1 MSKDFMHYKE
11 LMDRALRGVVR
22 EALTR
27 VAKSGLP
34 GSHHLYV
41 TFRTK
46 APGVDLADRL
56 RERFPDDMTI
66 VLQHQFWGLEVHE
79 DHFEIT
85 LSFNKLHERLV
96 VPFDAI
102 TSFVDPSVQ
111 FGLQFVP
118 SVAPPSRAAKI
129 EMGEKKPAALPATVA
144 AGDDKPKSGS
154 KTGEVVT
161 LDAFRKK

>member
-11 LMDRALRGVVR
+11 LMDRALRSVVR
-22 EALTR
+22 DALIR

-34 GSHHLYV
+34 GSHHMYI
-41 TFRTK
+41 TFRTR
-46 APGVDLADRL
+46 APGVDIGDRL

-66 VLQHQFWGLEVHE
+66 VLQHQFWGLEISD
-79 DHFEIT
+79 DHFEVT

-96 VPFDAI
+96 IPFAAI
-102 TSFVDPSVQ
+102 TSFVDPAVQ

-118 SVAPPSRAAKI
+118 TVAPPARAKL
-129 EMGEKKPAALPATVA
+129 EVGEKKAPPAGA
-144 AGDDKPKSGS
+144 APSAEEKPKSGQ
-154 KTGEVVT
+154 VVT

>member
-11 LMDRALRGVVR
+11 LMDRALRSVVR
-22 EALTR
+22 DALVR

-34 GSHHLYV
+34 GSHHMYI
-41 TFRTK
+41 TFRTR
-46 APGVDLADRL
+46 APGVDIADRL

-66 VLQHQFWGLEVHE
+66 VLQHQFWGLEVSE
-79 DHFEIT
+79 EHFEVT

-96 VPFDAI
+96 IPFAAI
-102 TSFVDPSVQ
+102 TSFVDPAVQ

-118 SVAPPSRAAKI
+118 TVPPPARAKLEVGEKNAPP
-129 EMGEKKPAALPATVA
+129 PAAAQAPEEKA
-144 AGDDKPKSGS
+144 KSGQ
-154 KTGEVVT
+154 VVT

>member
-11 LMDRALRGVVR
+11 LMDRALRSVVR
-22 EALTR
+22 EALRR
-27 VAKSGLP
+27 VQKSGLP
-34 GSHHLYV
+34 GSHHMYV

-46 APGVDLADRL
+46 APGVELADRL

-66 VLQHQFWGLEVHE
+66 VLQHQFWGLDVQDDKFEV
-79 DHFEIT
+79 T

-96 VPFDAI
+96 IPFAAI
-102 TSFVDPSVQ
+102 TSFVDPAVQ

-118 SVAPPSRAAKI
+118 TVAPPARAAKV
-129 EMGEKKPAALPATVA
+129 EGGEKKPAPTPAS
-144 AGDDKPKSGS
+144 DPEDKPK
-154 KTGEVVT
+154 TGQVVT

>member
-1 MSKDFMHYKE
+1 MHYKQ

-22 EALTR
+22 EALVR

-34 GSHHLYV
+34 GSHHLYI
-41 TFRTK
+41 TFRTR

-56 RERFPDDMTI
+56 KERFPDDMTI
-66 VLQHQFWGLEVHE
+66 VLQHQFWGLDVQD
-79 DHFEIT
+79 DHFEVT
-85 LSFNKLHERLV
+85 LSFNKLQERLV
-96 VPFDAI
+96 IPYAAI

-118 SVAPPSRAAKI
+118 AVAPPSRGAKLDGAA
-129 EMGEKKPAALPATVA
+129 EAKPAAALA
-144 AGDDKPKSGS
+144 AEAKADAKGKAKS
-154 KTGEVVT
+154 GEVVT

>member
-11 LMDRALRGVVR
+11 LMDRALRSVVR
-22 EALTR
+22 EALLR
-27 VAKSGLP
+27 VKKSGLP
-34 GSHHLYV
+34 GSHHMYV

-46 APGVDLADRL
+46 AAGVELADRL

-66 VLQHQFWGLEVHE
+66 VLQHQFWGLDVQDDKFEV
-79 DHFEIT
+79 T

-96 VPFDAI
+96 IPFAAI
-102 TSFVDPSVQ
+102 TSFVDPAVQ

-118 SVAPPSRAAKI
+118 TVAAPARAAKV
-129 EMGEKKPAALPATVA
+129 EGGEKKPVPASA
-144 AGDDKPKSGS
+144 SDPEEKPK
-154 KTGEVVT
+154 TGQVVT

>member
-11 LMDRALRGVVR
+11 LMDRALRSVVR
-22 EALTR
+22 EALLR
-27 VAKSGLP
+27 VKKSGLP
-34 GSHHLYV
+34 GSHHMYV

-46 APGVDLADRL
+46 APGVELADRL

-66 VLQHQFWGLEVHE
+66 VLQHQFWGLDVEDDKFEV
-79 DHFEIT
+79 T

-96 VPFDAI
+96 IPFAAI
-102 TSFVDPSVQ
+102 TSFVDPAVQ

-118 SVAPPSRAAKI
+118 TVAPPARSAKV
-129 EMGEKKPAALPATVA
+129 EGGEKKPPAAASDPEE
-144 AGDDKPKSGS
+144 KPK
-154 KTGEVVT
+154 TGQVVT